1 MSDNINQNKKLFLG
15 IDGGGSKTS
24 FLIEDEDG
32 NTIFYKESKGS
43 SIDTFSYEEILA
55 NYQEVLSLPYK
66 VDAIFA
72 GIGGIASSEDID
84 NFNNLLRKLP
94 IVKKDTIIN
103 SDNDV
108 ISALYGG
115 LNGNDGIILIAGT
128 GSVVYGKNNEKY
140 IRVGGYGHKEGDPGS
155 SYDLGFKALKYLAK
169 VIDHRYEESDFSIA
183 LKEKINVYDYQGF
196 SEYINHVTRSEIA
209 SLSKIVTLY
218 QDNDYAKKIILEGV
232 DEVILMIKTC
242 FKELKFD
249 ESNKE
254 VLFSVIGS
262 LGNSNTLYKETLIN
276 RLNTELP
283 NLKIIKKMNEA
294 YKGSVIKAKEL
305 IK

>member
-72 GIGGIASSEDID
+72 GIGGIASSEDIN

-94 IVKKDTIIN
+94 IVKEDTIIN

-108 ISALYGG
+108 ICALYGG

-128 GSVVYGKNNEKY
+128 GSVFPHGKS
-140 IRVGGYGHKEGDPGS
+140 GGARDKLAYNTGASLAGHSTD
-155 SYDLGFKALKYLAK
+155 
-169 VIDHRYEESDFSIA
+169 RSDFDREGLGKGAEYGGIPAGRSVFDHSGA
-183 LKEKINVYDYQGF
+183 PSHCGAVY
-196 SEYINHVTRSEIA
+196 RSPA
-209 SLSKIVTLY
+209 VKCM
-218 QDNDYAKKIILEGV
+218 DPAGAKRSVRISRL
-232 DEVILMIKTC
+232 DSFT
-242 FKELKFD
+242 
-249 ESNKE
+249 ESNGK
-254 VLFSVIGS
+254 VYL
-262 LGNSNTLYKETLIN
+262 
-276 RLNTELP
+276 
-283 NLKIIKKMNEA
+283 
-294 YKGSVIKAKEL
+294 
-305 IK
+305 